1 MNIMNKRFLSL
12 IMLIAMAI
20 LASAQE
26 TKAYIK
32 PVSGITMAT
41 VTNSDSKYQVGYV
54 GGAEFD
60 VVVNKS
66 ASLTLGALFTMQ
78 GCEDIKNSGVDLA
91 LNYLNF
97 PILANY
103 YPIKGLA
110 FKVGLQP
117 GIKLISKFKKD
128 GESIK
133 IKDINSLDVAI
144 PVGISYEI
152 SNFIL
157 DARYNFHVRR
167 ISDGVKLHNSVFQLT
182 FGYKIEL

>member
-1 MNIMNKRFLSL
+1 MNKRFTSL

-78 GCEDIKNSGVDLA
+78 GCEDINNSEVDLA

-97 PILANY
+97 PILVNY